1 MSNKRIQIFTG
12 AYGSGKT
19 EVSMNY
25 AVDLRK
31 NHEKVALIDLDIVN
45 PYFRSR
51 EAAGPLR
58 EKGVEVIFPSGALAS
73 ADLPAISPDINRVMQ
88 DEEYQVVFDV
98 GGDNVGAIALG
109 RFHPYFADGQYDMNF
124 VINTL
129 RPFTREVEGI
139 REIMEEVIQAS
150 RIQVTHLVANI
161 NLVNDTRVEDILNGY
176 QVVKAASEAFDLP
189 VKYLAVEETLKGRLS
204 EEAFDA
210 PVRYIHVF
218 NRPDWLKKGR

>member
-1 MSNKRIQIFTG
+1 MSDNRIHIFTG

-25 AVDLRK
+25 AVNLRK
-31 NHEKVALIDLDIVN
+31 EFEHVALIDLDIAN

-58 EKGVEVIFPSGALAS
+58 EQGLEVVFPGGVLAS
-73 ADLPAISPDINRVMQ
+73 ADLPAISPEILRVLQ
-88 DEEYQVVFDV
+88 DDRYQVVFDV

-109 RFHPYFADGQYDMNF
+109 RFKQYFKEGLYNMYF

-129 RPFTREVEGI
+129 RPFTQDLPGIKQIMDEV
-139 REIMEEVIQAS
+139 MAAS
-150 RIQVTHLVANI
+150 RLKVTHLVANI
-161 NLVNDTRVEDILNGY
+161 NLCGETTPEIITEGY
-176 QVVKAASEAFDLP
+176 PVIKEVARELALP
-189 VKYLAVEETLKGRLS
+189 IKYLAVEETLKDQINQA
-204 EEAFDA
+204 AFA
-210 PVRYIHVF
+210 EPLRFIHLY

>member
-25 AVDLRK
+25 AVSLRRE
-31 NHEKVALIDLDIVN
+31 HEKVALIDLDIVN

-58 EKGVEVIFPSGALAS
+58 EAGVDVIFPSGALAS
-73 ADLPAISPDINRVMQ
+73 ADLPAITPDINRVLQ
-88 DEEYQVVFDV
+88 DEEYKVVFDV

-109 RFHPYFADGQYDMNF
+109 RFHPYFGEGQYDMNF

-129 RPFTREVEGI
+129 RPFTRDVEGI
-139 REIMEEVIQAS
+139 REILQEVSQAS

-161 NLVNDTRVEDILNGY
+161 NIVTDTTVEDILHGY
-176 QVVKAASEAFDLP
+176 QVIKEASAAFELP
-189 VKYLAVEETLKGRLS
+189 VKYLAVEETLKGKLP
-204 EEAFDA
+204 EEAFDV
-210 PVRYIHVF
+210 PVQYIHLF